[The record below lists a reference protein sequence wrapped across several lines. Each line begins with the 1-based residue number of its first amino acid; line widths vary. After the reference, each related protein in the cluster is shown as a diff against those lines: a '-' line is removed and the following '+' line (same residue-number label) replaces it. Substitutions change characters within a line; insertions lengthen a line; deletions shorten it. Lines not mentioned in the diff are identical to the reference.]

1 MAFLFQFWMQS
12 VYVCVPFTAYNRL
25 YQNLIIFPFAG
36 YLCVCVCK
44 SVFSVHIYYDGSV
57 LWRLWLLPINTLC
70 FLAKHSL
77 FVFFFGSPFLLYSH
91 FGYPLISFI
100 PTYSIMI
107 HRSFVSK
114 RGVCFRIPNRSI
126 QCSMTELKCQIPKIP
141 YAAREYPIHLKF
153 CNGLKHEI
161 RFIFIIP

>member
-1 MAFLFQFWMQS
+1 M
-12 VYVCVPFTAYNRL
+12 
-25 YQNLIIFPFAG
+25 
-36 YLCVCVCK
+36 CVCVCVNRY
-44 SVFSVHIYYDGSV
+44 SVFIFITMVRSFDGFD
-57 LWRLWLLPINTLC
+57 C
-70 FLAKHSL
+70 FQSIRYV
-77 FVFFFGSPFLLYSH
+77 FWPNIRCSFFFFGSPFLLYSH

-100 PTYSIMI
+100 PTYSIMV